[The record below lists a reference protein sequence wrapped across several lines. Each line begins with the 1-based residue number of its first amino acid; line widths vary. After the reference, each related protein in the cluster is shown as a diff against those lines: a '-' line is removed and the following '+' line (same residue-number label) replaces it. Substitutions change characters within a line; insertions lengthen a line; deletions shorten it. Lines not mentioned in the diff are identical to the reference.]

1 MCLKLVN
8 NNLKTNRQHTNNSDP
23 ALLNELHR
31 QDRVLFSPFDNKYG
45 ICTAQYDD
53 RCTLDLAVRN
63 DAAIITNDNFR
74 DLINENAG
82 KMLHLKLC
90 IQIDLFIFEFID
102 WRRVIENRVI
112 SFTFCKDTLI
122 LPQDPYGRQGPS
134 LDQILNAK

>member
-1 MCLKLVN
+1 MVLIDGCNVGYGHSHHNSFSVRGVQICLEMMERLGHKALAVVPQRRLCPKKVCLKLVN

-45 ICTAQYDD
+45 VCTAQYDD

-82 KMLHLKLC
+82 KMLHLK
-90 IQIDLFIFEFID
+90 
-102 WRRVIENRVI
+102 
-112 SFTFCKDTLI
+112 
-122 LPQDPYGRQGPS
+122 
-134 LDQILNAK
+134 